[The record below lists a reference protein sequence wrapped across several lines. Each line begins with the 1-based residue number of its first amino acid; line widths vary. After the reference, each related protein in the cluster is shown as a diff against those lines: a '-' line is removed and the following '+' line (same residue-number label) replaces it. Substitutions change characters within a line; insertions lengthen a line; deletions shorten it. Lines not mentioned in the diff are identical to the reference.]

1 MFTVKQ
7 IAFAHSKVKSGAD
20 FPSYIQE
27 IKNLGVHSYEVWG
40 KNGQTE
46 YFGAD
51 DFSTKSSPKYDELII
66 ANLSDQERFMGYL
79 KSHQNGETNY
89 LEFCKHCAETGV
101 EKWLVS
107 LDTMLCTYFDQAGQE
122 VLVEKIPG

>member
-20 FPSYIQE
+20 FPSYIKE
-27 IKNLGVHSYEVWG
+27 IKELGVQSYEVWV
-40 KNGQTE
+40 KNGQTK

-51 DFSTKSSPKYDELII
+51 DFSTKSSSKYDELII
-66 ANLSDQERFMGYL
+66 ADHCNTEKFKVYL

-89 LEFCKHCAETGV
+89 LEFCRHCAETGI
-101 EKWLVS
+101 EKWFVS
-107 LDTMLCTYFDQAGQE
+107 LDTMICTYFDQAGQE
-122 VLVEKIPG
+122 VLVERIPG

>member
-27 IKNLGVHSYEVWG
+27 IKELGVQSYEVWV

-66 ANLSDQERFMGYL
+66 ADHCNPEKFKDYL

-89 LEFCKHCAETGV
+89 LEFCRHCAETGI
-101 EKWLVS
+101 EKWFVS

-122 VLVEKIPG
+122 VLVERIPG